1 MILGAYGLLLKNHTR
16 FVLFGLITA
25 FASSFGQTYF
35 IGIFGHAIQ
44 QDFAMSHT
52 EWGGI
57 YMAGTLL
64 SALLLPITG
73 KWIDQVPLQR
83 YTFTVVLCLAFAG
96 WFITQVHSLGWLV
109 VGVFL
114 LRQSGQGLMSH
125 VAYTSMGRYF
135 DQQRGKATA
144 MVAMGFA
151 AGEAI
156 LPLIAVMAIAAVGWR
171 WSYAGVAIF
180 VLVVILPASMWLL
193 RGHNSRHQDYEQ
205 KLTAHEAS
213 SLDNNEP
220 SAANKKP
227 SAANHKPLAANQKP
241 SAEVIQD
248 ATTAMSWRRRD
259 VLKDYRFY
267 LILPAVSATSLVS
280 TALFFHHLNLADEKG
295 WSHTFITGNYLLY
308 SLVATV
314 MAVIAGQLIDRFSAL
329 SLMPFT
335 LVPIAAALLMINL
348 VDSYW
353 VIWPYMVL
361 LGVGSGLAQTAQAAL
376 WPECYGVRYL
386 GSIKSLYWTFV
397 VFASAL
403 GPVWLGYL
411 VDQGYSFQ
419 QAVLT
424 MVVYLVLATGLM
436 MIGLRGFRVPNAASG

>member
-1 MILGAYGLLLKNHTR
+1 MILRAYGLLLKNHTR

-52 EWGGI
+52 QWGGI

-73 KWIDQVPLQR
+73 KLIDQVTLQR
-83 YTFTVVLCLAFAG
+83 YTFFVVLCLAFAC
-96 WFITQVHSLGWLV
+96 WFITQVHSLAWLV

-144 MVAMGFA
+144 MAAMGFA
-151 AGEAI
+151 AGEAV

-171 WSYAGVAIF
+171 WSYAGVALI
-180 VLVVILPASMWLL
+180 VLVLILPTSLWLL
-193 RGHNSRHQDYEQ
+193 RGHHGRHQDYEQ
-205 KLTAHEAS
+205 KLKQSEEV
-213 SLDNNEP
+213 SLSQQAFPTQVVENP
-220 SAANKKP
+220 TSVK
-227 SAANHKPLAANQKP
+227 
-241 SAEVIQD
+241 
-248 ATTAMSWRRRD
+248 SWRRRD

-267 LILPAVSATSLVS
+267 LILPGVSATSVVS

-295 WSHTFITGNYLLY
+295 WSHTFMTGNYLLY
-308 SLVATV
+308 SFIVTV

-329 SLMPFT
+329 ALMPFT
-335 LVPIAAALLMINL
+335 LLPIAAALLMINL

-361 LGVGSGLAQTAQAAL
+361 LGIGSGLSQTAQAAL

-386 GSIKSLYWTFV
+386 GSIKSLFWTVV

-411 VDQGYSFQ
+411 VDLGYSFQ
-419 QAVLT
+419 QSVLT
-424 MVVYLVLATGLM
+424 MVVYLLLSTGLM
-436 MIGLRGFRVPNAASG
+436 IIGLRGFRLA

>member
-52 EWGGI
+52 QWGGI

-73 KWIDQVPLQR
+73 KLIDQVTLQR
-83 YTFTVVLCLAFAG
+83 YTFFVVLCLAFAC
-96 WFITQVHSLGWLV
+96 WFITQVHSLAWLV

-144 MVAMGFA
+144 MAAMGFA
-151 AGEAI
+151 AGEAV

-171 WSYAGVAIF
+171 WSYAGVALI
-180 VLVVILPASMWLL
+180 VLVLILPTSLWLL
-193 RGHNSRHQDYEQ
+193 RGHHGRHQDYEQ
-205 KLTAHEAS
+205 KLKQSEEV
-213 SLDNNEP
+213 SLSQQAFPTQVVENST
-220 SAANKKP
+220 SAK
-227 SAANHKPLAANQKP
+227 
-241 SAEVIQD
+241 
-248 ATTAMSWRRRD
+248 SWRRRD

-267 LILPAVSATSLVS
+267 LILPGVSATSVVS

-295 WSHTFITGNYLLY
+295 WSHTFMTGNYLLY
-308 SLVATV
+308 SFIVTV

-329 SLMPFT
+329 ALMPFT
-335 LVPIAAALLMINL
+335 LLPIAAALLMINL

-361 LGVGSGLAQTAQAAL
+361 LGIGSGLSQTAQAAL

-386 GSIKSLYWTFV
+386 GSIKSLFWTVV

-411 VDQGYSFQ
+411 VDLGYSFQ
-419 QAVLT
+419 QSVLT
-424 MVVYLVLATGLM
+424 MVVYLLLSTGLM
-436 MIGLRGFRVPNAASG
+436 IIGLRGFRLA

>member
-1 MILGAYGLLLKNHTR
+1 MILGAYGLLLKNNTR

-52 EWGGI
+52 QWGGI

-73 KWIDQVPLQR
+73 KLIDQVTLQR
-83 YTFTVVLCLAFAG
+83 YTFFVVLCLAFAC
-96 WFITQVHSLGWLV
+96 WFITQVHSLAWLV

-144 MVAMGFA
+144 MAAMGFA
-151 AGEAI
+151 AGEAV

-171 WSYAGVAIF
+171 WSYAGVALI
-180 VLVVILPASMWLL
+180 VLVLILPTSLWLL
-193 RGHNSRHQDYEQ
+193 RGHHGRHQDYEQ
-205 KLTAHEAS
+205 KLKQSEEV
-213 SLDNNEP
+213 SLSQQAFPTQVVENP
-220 SAANKKP
+220 TSVK
-227 SAANHKPLAANQKP
+227 
-241 SAEVIQD
+241 
-248 ATTAMSWRRRD
+248 SWRRRD

-267 LILPAVSATSLVS
+267 LILPGVSATSVVS

-295 WSHTFITGNYLLY
+295 WSHTFMTGNYLLY
-308 SLVATV
+308 SFIVTV

-329 SLMPFT
+329 ALMPFT
-335 LVPIAAALLMINL
+335 LLPIAAALLMINL

-361 LGVGSGLAQTAQAAL
+361 LGIGSGLSQTAQAAL

-386 GSIKSLYWTFV
+386 GSIKSLFWTVV

-411 VDQGYSFQ
+411 VDLGYSFQ
-419 QAVLT
+419 QSVLT
-424 MVVYLVLATGLM
+424 MVVYLLLSTGLM
-436 MIGLRGFRVPNAASG
+436 IIGLRGFRLA

>member
-1 MILGAYGLLLKNHTR
+1 MILGAYGVLLKNHMR
-16 FVLFGLITA
+16 FMMFGLITA

-52 EWGGI
+52 QWGGI
-57 YMAGTLL
+57 YMLGTLL
-64 SALLLPITG
+64 SALLLPVTG
-73 KWIDQVPLQR
+73 KLIDQVPLQG
-83 YTFTVVLCLAFAG
+83 YTFFVVLFLAFSC
-96 WFITQVHSLGWLV
+96 WFIAQVNSLVWLV
-109 VGVFL
+109 LGVFL
-114 LRQSGQGLMSH
+114 LRQTGQGLMSH

-135 DQQRGKATA
+135 ERQRGKATA
-144 MVAMGFA
+144 MVAIGFA

-156 LPLIAVMAIAAVGWR
+156 LPLIAVMCIAAVGWR
-171 WSYAGVAIF
+171 WSYTGVAVFIL
-180 VLVVILPASMWLL
+180 LVVLPATMWLL
-193 RGHNSRHQDYEQ
+193 RGHHARHLDYE
-205 KLTAHEAS
+205 KNLTQREIESQHS
-213 SLDNNEP
+213 HDI
-220 SAANKKP
+220 
-227 SAANHKPLAANQKP
+227 ANQTMVQVK
-241 SAEVIQD
+241 AVK
-248 ATTAMSWRRRD
+248 SWRRRD

-308 SLVATV
+308 SFVATL
-314 MAVIAGQLIDRFSAL
+314 MAVISGQLIDRFSAL
-329 SLMPFT
+329 KLMPFT
-335 LVPIAAALLMINL
+335 LLPIACALLMINL

-361 LGVGSGLAQTAQAAL
+361 LGIGSGLAQTTQSAL

-403 GPVWLGYL
+403 GPVWLGYI

-424 MVVYLVLATGLM
+424 MVVYLVLATAVM
-436 MIGLRGFRVPNAASG
+436 MIGLRGFSVSYPQAR

>member
-52 EWGGI
+52 QWGGI

-64 SALLLPITG
+64 SALLLPVTG
-73 KWIDQVPLQR
+73 KLIDQVPLQR
-83 YTFTVVLCLAFAG
+83 YTFFVVLFLAFSC
-96 WFITQVHSLGWLV
+96 WFITQVHSIGWLV

-156 LPLIAVMAIAAVGWR
+156 LPLIAVMAIAAMGWR
-171 WSYAGVAIF
+171 WSYTGVALI
-180 VLVVILPASMWLL
+180 VLLLILPASTWLL
-193 RGHNSRHQDYEQ
+193 RGHHGRHEEYEQ
-205 KLTAHEAS
+205 KLIARES
-213 SLDNNEP
+213 S
-220 SAANKKP
+220 
-227 SAANHKPLAANQKP
+227 
-241 SAEVIQD
+241 SAEVIEN
-248 ATTAMSWRRRD
+248 TTSAMSWRRRD

-267 LILPAVSATSLVS
+267 LILPGVSATSLVS

-361 LGVGSGLAQTAQAAL
+361 LGVGSGLAQTAQSAL

-436 MIGLRGFRVPNAASG
+436 MIGLRGFRVPSA

>member
-52 EWGGI
+52 QWGGI

-73 KWIDQVPLQR
+73 KLIDQVTLQR
-83 YTFTVVLCLAFAG
+83 YTFFVVLCLAFAC
-96 WFITQVHSLGWLV
+96 WFITQVHSLAWLV

-144 MVAMGFA
+144 MAAMGFA
-151 AGEAI
+151 AGEAV

-171 WSYAGVAIF
+171 WSYAGVALI
-180 VLVVILPASMWLL
+180 VLVLILPTSLWLL
-193 RGHNSRHQDYEQ
+193 RGHHGRHQDYEQ
-205 KLTAHEAS
+205 KLKQSEEVSLSQQALTAQVVE
-213 SLDNNEP
+213 NP
-220 SAANKKP
+220 TSAK
-227 SAANHKPLAANQKP
+227 
-241 SAEVIQD
+241 
-248 ATTAMSWRRRD
+248 SWRRRD

-267 LILPAVSATSLVS
+267 LILPGVSATSVVS

-295 WSHTFITGNYLLY
+295 WSHTFMTGNYLLY
-308 SLVATV
+308 SFIVTV

-329 SLMPFT
+329 ALMPFT
-335 LVPIAAALLMINL
+335 LLPIAAALLMINL

-361 LGVGSGLAQTAQAAL
+361 LGIGSGLSQTAQAAL

-386 GSIKSLYWTFV
+386 GSIKSLFWTVV

-411 VDQGYSFQ
+411 VDLGYSFQ
-419 QAVLT
+419 QSVLT
-424 MVVYLVLATGLM
+424 MVVYLLLSTGLM
-436 MIGLRGFRVPNAASG
+436 IIGLRGFRLA

>member
-52 EWGGI
+52 QWGGI

-73 KWIDQVPLQR
+73 KLIDQVTLQR
-83 YTFTVVLCLAFAG
+83 YTFFVVLCLAFAC
-96 WFITQVHSLGWLV
+96 WFITQVHSLAWLV

-144 MVAMGFA
+144 MAAMGFA
-151 AGEAI
+151 AGEAV

-171 WSYAGVAIF
+171 WSYAGVALI
-180 VLVVILPASMWLL
+180 VLVLILPTSLWLL
-193 RGHNSRHQDYEQ
+193 RGHHGRHQDYEQ
-205 KLTAHEAS
+205 KLKQSEEV
-213 SLDNNEP
+213 SLSQQAFPTQIVENP
-220 SAANKKP
+220 TSVK
-227 SAANHKPLAANQKP
+227 
-241 SAEVIQD
+241 
-248 ATTAMSWRRRD
+248 SWRRRD

-267 LILPAVSATSLVS
+267 LILPGVSATSVVS

-295 WSHTFITGNYLLY
+295 WSHTFMTGNYLLY
-308 SLVATV
+308 SFIVTV

-329 SLMPFT
+329 ALMPFT
-335 LVPIAAALLMINL
+335 LLPIAAALLMINL

-361 LGVGSGLAQTAQAAL
+361 LGIGSGLSQTAQAAL

-386 GSIKSLYWTFV
+386 GSIKSLFWTVV

-411 VDQGYSFQ
+411 VDLGYSFQ
-419 QAVLT
+419 QSVLT
-424 MVVYLVLATGLM
+424 MVVYLLLSTGLM
-436 MIGLRGFRVPNAASG
+436 IIGLRGFRLA

>member
-52 EWGGI
+52 QWGGI

-73 KWIDQVPLQR
+73 KLIDQVTLQR
-83 YTFTVVLCLAFAG
+83 YTFFVVLCLAFAC
-96 WFITQVHSLGWLV
+96 WFITQVHSLAWLV

-144 MVAMGFA
+144 MAAMGFA
-151 AGEAI
+151 AGEAV

-171 WSYAGVAIF
+171 WSYAGVALI
-180 VLVVILPASMWLL
+180 VLVLILPTSLWLL
-193 RGHNSRHQDYEQ
+193 RGHHGRHQDYEQ
-205 KLTAHEAS
+205 KLKQSEEV
-213 SLDNNEP
+213 SLSQQAFPTQVVENP
-220 SAANKKP
+220 TSVK
-227 SAANHKPLAANQKP
+227 
-241 SAEVIQD
+241 
-248 ATTAMSWRRRD
+248 SWRRRD

-267 LILPAVSATSLVS
+267 LILPGVSATSVVS

-295 WSHTFITGNYLLY
+295 WSHTFMTGNYLLY
-308 SLVATV
+308 SFIATV

-329 SLMPFT
+329 ALMPFT
-335 LVPIAAALLMINL
+335 LLPIAAALLMINL

-361 LGVGSGLAQTAQAAL
+361 LGIGSGLSQTAQAAL

-386 GSIKSLYWTFV
+386 GSIKSLFWTVV

-411 VDQGYSFQ
+411 VDLGYSFQ
-419 QAVLT
+419 QSVLT
-424 MVVYLVLATGLM
+424 MVVYLLLSTGLM
-436 MIGLRGFRVPNAASG
+436 IIGLRGFRLA

>member
-52 EWGGI
+52 QWGSI

-64 SALLLPITG
+64 SALMLPITG
-73 KWIDQVPLQR
+73 KLIDQVALQR
-83 YTFTVVLCLAFAG
+83 YTFFVVLSLAFAC
-96 WFITQVHSLGWLV
+96 WFITQVHSLAWLV

-144 MVAMGFA
+144 MAAMGFA
-151 AGEAI
+151 AGEAV

-171 WSYAGVAIF
+171 WSYAGVALI
-180 VLVVILPASMWLL
+180 VLVLILPTSLWLL
-193 RGHNSRHQDYEQ
+193 RGHHGRHQDYEQ
-205 KLTAHEAS
+205 KLKQSEEV
-213 SLDNNEP
+213 SLSQQAFPTQVVENP
-220 SAANKKP
+220 TSVK
-227 SAANHKPLAANQKP
+227 
-241 SAEVIQD
+241 
-248 ATTAMSWRRRD
+248 SWRRRD

-267 LILPAVSATSLVS
+267 LILPGVSATSVVS

-295 WSHTFITGNYLLY
+295 WSHTFMTGNYLLY
-308 SLVATV
+308 SFIVTV

-329 SLMPFT
+329 ALMPFT
-335 LVPIAAALLMINL
+335 LLPIAAALLMINL

-361 LGVGSGLAQTAQAAL
+361 LGIGSGLSQTAQAAL

-386 GSIKSLYWTFV
+386 GSIKSLFWTVV

-411 VDQGYSFQ
+411 VDLGYSFQ
-419 QAVLT
+419 QSVLT
-424 MVVYLVLATGLM
+424 MVVYLLLSTGLM
-436 MIGLRGFRVPNAASG
+436 IIGLRGFRLA

>member
-52 EWGGI
+52 QWGGI

-64 SALLLPITG
+64 SALLLPVTG
-73 KWIDQVPLQR
+73 KLIDQVPLQR
-83 YTFTVVLCLAFAG
+83 YAFFVVLFLAFAC
-96 WFITQVHSLGWLV
+96 WFITQVHSIGWLV

-156 LPLIAVMAIAAVGWR
+156 LPLIAVMAIAAMGWR
-171 WSYAGVAIF
+171 WSYTGVALI
-180 VLVVILPASMWLL
+180 VLLLILPASTWLL
-193 RGHNSRHQDYEQ
+193 RGHHGRHEEYEQ
-205 KLTAHEAS
+205 KLIARES
-213 SLDNNEP
+213 S
-220 SAANKKP
+220 
-227 SAANHKPLAANQKP
+227 
-241 SAEVIQD
+241 SAEVIEN
-248 ATTAMSWRRRD
+248 TTSAMSWRRRD

-267 LILPAVSATSLVS
+267 LILPGVSATSLVS

-308 SLVATV
+308 SFVATV

-329 SLMPFT
+329 ALMPFT
-335 LVPIAAALLMINL
+335 LLPLVAALLMINL

-353 VIWPYMVL
+353 VIWPYMVF
-361 LGVGSGLAQTAQAAL
+361 LGIGSGLAQTAQAAL

-424 MVVYLVLATGLM
+424 MVVYLVLATVLM
-436 MIGLRGFRVPNAASG
+436 VIGLRGFRLPSAQPG

>member
-52 EWGGI
+52 QWGGI

-73 KWIDQVPLQR
+73 KLIDQVTLQR
-83 YTFTVVLCLAFAG
+83 YTFFVVLCLAFAC
-96 WFITQVHSLGWLV
+96 WFITQVHSLAWLV

-144 MVAMGFA
+144 MAAMGFA
-151 AGEAI
+151 AGEAV

-171 WSYAGVAIF
+171 WSYAGVALI
-180 VLVVILPASMWLL
+180 VLVLILPTSLWLL
-193 RGHNSRHQDYEQ
+193 RGHHGRHQDYEQ
-205 KLTAHEAS
+205 KLKQSEEV
-213 SLDNNEP
+213 SLSQQAFPTQVVENP
-220 SAANKKP
+220 TSVK
-227 SAANHKPLAANQKP
+227 
-241 SAEVIQD
+241 
-248 ATTAMSWRRRD
+248 SWRRRD

-267 LILPAVSATSLVS
+267 LILPGVSATSLVS

-295 WSHTFITGNYLLY
+295 WSHTFMTGNYLLY
-308 SLVATV
+308 
-314 MAVIAGQLIDRFSAL
+314 
-329 SLMPFT
+329 
-335 LVPIAAALLMINL
+335 
-348 VDSYW
+348 
-353 VIWPYMVL
+353 
-361 LGVGSGLAQTAQAAL
+361 
-376 WPECYGVRYL
+376 
-386 GSIKSLYWTFV
+386 
-397 VFASAL
+397 
-403 GPVWLGYL
+403 
-411 VDQGYSFQ
+411 
-419 QAVLT
+419 
-424 MVVYLVLATGLM
+424 
-436 MIGLRGFRVPNAASG
+436 

>member
-52 EWGGI
+52 QWGGI

-64 SALLLPITG
+64 SALLLPVTG

-83 YTFTVVLCLAFAG
+83 YTYTVVLCLAFAC

-151 AGEAI
+151 AGEAM

-171 WSYAGVAIF
+171 WSYVGVAVF
-180 VLVVILPASMWLL
+180 LLVVILPASMWLL
-193 RGHNSRHQDYEQ
+193 RGHNCRHQDYEQ
-205 KLTAHEAS
+205 KLITCEAA
-213 SLDNNEP
+213 SLDNIE
-220 SAANKKP
+220 SSVVSK
-227 SAANHKPLAANQKP
+227 KP
-241 SAEVIQD
+241 SAEVIKN
-248 ATTAMSWRRRD
+248 ATSAKSWRRRD

-295 WSHTFITGNYLLY
+295 WSHAFITGNYLLY

-335 LVPIAAALLMINL
+335 LMPIAAALLMINL

-361 LGVGSGLAQTAQAAL
+361 LGMGSGLAQTAQAAL

-424 MVVYLVLATGLM
+424 MVVYLVLATCLM
-436 MIGLRGFRVPNAASG
+436 MIGLRGFSSSSV

>member
-52 EWGGI
+52 QWGGI

-73 KWIDQVPLQR
+73 KLIDQVTLQR
-83 YTFTVVLCLAFAG
+83 YTFFVVLCLAFAC
-96 WFITQVHSLGWLV
+96 WFITQVHSLAWLV

-144 MVAMGFA
+144 MAAMGFA
-151 AGEAI
+151 AGEAV

-171 WSYAGVAIF
+171 WSYAGVALI
-180 VLVVILPASMWLL
+180 VLVLILPTSLWLL
-193 RGHNSRHQDYEQ
+193 RGHHGRHQDYEQ
-205 KLTAHEAS
+205 KLKQSEEV
-213 SLDNNEP
+213 SLSQQAFPTQVVENP
-220 SAANKKP
+220 TSVK
-227 SAANHKPLAANQKP
+227 
-241 SAEVIQD
+241 
-248 ATTAMSWRRRD
+248 SWRRRD

-267 LILPAVSATSLVS
+267 LILPGVSATSLVS

-295 WSHTFITGNYLLY
+295 WSHTFMTGNYLLY
-308 SLVATV
+308 SFIVTV

-329 SLMPFT
+329 ALMPFT
-335 LVPIAAALLMINL
+335 LLPIAAALLMINL

-361 LGVGSGLAQTAQAAL
+361 LGIGSGLSQTAQAAL

-386 GSIKSLYWTFV
+386 GSIKSLFWTV
-397 VFASAL
+397 TVFASAL

-411 VDQGYSFQ
+411 VDLGYSFQ
-419 QAVLT
+419 QSVLT
-424 MVVYLVLATGLM
+424 MVVYLLLSTGLM
-436 MIGLRGFRVPNAASG
+436 IIGLRGFRLA

>member
-1 MILGAYGLLLKNHTR
+1 MIIGAYGLLLKNHTR

-52 EWGGI
+52 QWGGI

-73 KWIDQVPLQR
+73 KLIDQVPLQR
-83 YTFTVVLCLAFAG
+83 YAFFVVLCLAFAC
-96 WFITQVHSLGWLV
+96 WFIAQVTSLVWLV

-114 LRQSGQGLMSH
+114 LRQTGQGLMSH

-135 DQQRGKATA
+135 EQQRGKATA

-151 AGEAI
+151 AGEAV
-156 LPLIAVMAIAAVGWR
+156 LPWLAVVAIAAVGWR
-171 WSYAGVAIF
+171 WSYTGVALM
-180 VLVVILPASMWLL
+180 VLIIILPLSMWLL
-193 RGHNSRHQDYEQ
+193 RGHHGRHQDYEL
-205 KLTAHEAS
+205 KLKQSEEISLLKNATMSLQES
-213 SLDNNEP
+213 SAQTSEHRINT
-220 SAANKKP
+220 
-227 SAANHKPLAANQKP
+227 Q
-241 SAEVIQD
+241 
-248 ATTAMSWRRRD
+248 SWRRRE
-259 VLKDYRFY
+259 VLRDYRFY
-267 LILPAVSATSLVS
+267 LILPGVCATSLVS

-295 WSHTFITGNYLLY
+295 WSHTFMTANYLLY
-308 SLVATV
+308 SFIAAL
-314 MAVIAGQLIDRFSAL
+314 MAIVAGQLIDRFSAL
-329 SLMPFT
+329 ALMPFT
-335 LVPIAAALLMINL
+335 LLPLAAALLIINL

-353 VIWPYMVL
+353 VIWLYMVL
-361 LGVGSGLAQTAQAAL
+361 LGIGSGLAQTAQAAL

-403 GPVWLGYL
+403 GPVWLGSL
-411 VDQGYSFQ
+411 VDLGYSFQ
-419 QAVLT
+419 QSVLT
-424 MVVYLVLATGLM
+424 MVVYLLLATGLM
-436 MIGLRGFRVPNAASG
+436 VVGLRKFRLA

>member
-1 MILGAYGLLLKNHTR
+1 MILGAYGVLLKNHTG
-16 FVLFGLITA
+16 FILFGLISA

-35 IGIFGHAIQ
+35 IGIFGHAMQ

-52 EWGGI
+52 QWGGI

-64 SALLLPITG
+64 SALLLPVTG
-73 KWIDQVPLQR
+73 KLIDQVPLQR
-83 YTFTVVLCLAFAG
+83 YTFFVVLFLAFAC
-96 WFITQVHSLGWLV
+96 WFIAQVNNLVWLV

-114 LRQSGQGLMSH
+114 LRQSGQGLMCH

-135 DQQRGKATA
+135 ERQRGKATA
-144 MVAMGFA
+144 MVAIGFA

-156 LPLIAVMAIAAVGWR
+156 LPLIAVIAIAAVGWR
-171 WSYAGVAIF
+171 FSYMGVAVI
-180 VLVVILPASMWLL
+180 VLVVVLPACMWCL
-193 RGHNSRHQDYEQ
+193 RGHHVRHLDYQQ
-205 KLTAHEAS
+205 KLAAS
-213 SLDNNEP
+213 EKLLAADKKDTTQSVDH
-220 SAANKKP
+220 SAAT
-227 SAANHKPLAANQKP
+227 L
-241 SAEVIQD
+241 
-248 ATTAMSWRRRD
+248 SWRRRD

-280 TALFFHHLNLADEKG
+280 TGLFFHHLNLADEKG
-295 WSHTFITGNYLLY
+295 WSHAFITGNYLLY
-308 SLVATV
+308 SFVATV

-329 SLMPFT
+329 TLMPFT
-335 LVPIAAALLMINL
+335 LVPIACALLMINL
-348 VDSYW
+348 VDSFW

-361 LGVGSGLAQTAQAAL
+361 LGIGSGLAQTTQSAL

-386 GSIKSLYWTFV
+386 GSIKSLYWSFV

-424 MVVYLVLATGLM
+424 MVVYLVVATGIM
-436 MIGLRGFRVPNAASG
+436 MIGLRGFGLSKAQPG

>member
-52 EWGGI
+52 QWGGI

-73 KWIDQVPLQR
+73 KLIDQVTLQR
-83 YTFTVVLCLAFAG
+83 YTFFVVLCLAFAC
-96 WFITQVHSLGWLV
+96 WFITQVHSLAWLV

-125 VAYTSMGRYF
+125 MAYTSMGRYF

-144 MVAMGFA
+144 MAAMGFA
-151 AGEAI
+151 AGEAV

-171 WSYAGVAIF
+171 WSYAGVALI
-180 VLVVILPASMWLL
+180 VLVLILPTSLWLL
-193 RGHNSRHQDYEQ
+193 RGHHGRHQDYEQ
-205 KLTAHEAS
+205 KLKQSEEV
-213 SLDNNEP
+213 SLSQQAFPTQVVENP
-220 SAANKKP
+220 TSVK
-227 SAANHKPLAANQKP
+227 
-241 SAEVIQD
+241 
-248 ATTAMSWRRRD
+248 SWRRRD

-267 LILPAVSATSLVS
+267 LILPGVSATSVVS

-295 WSHTFITGNYLLY
+295 WSHTFMTGNYLLY
-308 SLVATV
+308 SFIVTV

-329 SLMPFT
+329 ALMPFT
-335 LVPIAAALLMINL
+335 LLPIAAALLMINL

-361 LGVGSGLAQTAQAAL
+361 LGIGSGLSQTAQAAL

-386 GSIKSLYWTFV
+386 GSIKSLFWTVV

-411 VDQGYSFQ
+411 VDLGYSFQ
-419 QAVLT
+419 QSVLT
-424 MVVYLVLATGLM
+424 MVVYLLLSTGLM
-436 MIGLRGFRVPNAASG
+436 IIGLRGFRLA

>member
-83 YTFTVVLCLAFAG
+83 YTFIVVLCLAFAG

-227 SAANHKPLAANQKP
+227 SA
-241 SAEVIQD
+241 EVIKD
-248 ATTAMSWRRRD
+248 ATSAMSWRRRD

-436 MIGLRGFRVPNAASG
+436 MIGLRGFRVPNAARG

>member
-35 IGIFGHAIQ
+35 IGIF
-44 QDFAMSHT
+44 AMSHT
-52 EWGGI
+52 QWGGI

-73 KWIDQVPLQR
+73 KLIDQVTLQR
-83 YTFTVVLCLAFAG
+83 YTFFVVLCLAFAC
-96 WFITQVHSLGWLV
+96 WFITQVHSLAWLV

-144 MVAMGFA
+144 MAAMGFA
-151 AGEAI
+151 AGEAV

-171 WSYAGVAIF
+171 WSYAGVALI
-180 VLVVILPASMWLL
+180 VLVLILPTSLWLL
-193 RGHNSRHQDYEQ
+193 RGHHGRHQDYEQ
-205 KLTAHEAS
+205 KLKQSEEV
-213 SLDNNEP
+213 SLSQQAFPTQIVENP
-220 SAANKKP
+220 TSVK
-227 SAANHKPLAANQKP
+227 
-241 SAEVIQD
+241 
-248 ATTAMSWRRRD
+248 SWRRRD

-267 LILPAVSATSLVS
+267 LILPGVSATSVVS

-295 WSHTFITGNYLLY
+295 WSHTFMTGNYLLY
-308 SLVATV
+308 SFIATV

-329 SLMPFT
+329 ALMPFT
-335 LVPIAAALLMINL
+335 LLPIAAALLMINL

-361 LGVGSGLAQTAQAAL
+361 LGIGSGLSQTAQAAL

-386 GSIKSLYWTFV
+386 GSIKSLFWTVV

-411 VDQGYSFQ
+411 VDLGYSFQ
-419 QAVLT
+419 QSVLT
-424 MVVYLVLATGLM
+424 MVVYLLLSTGLM
-436 MIGLRGFRVPNAASG
+436 IIGLRGFRLA